1 MYMYFFYNTILKHT
15 CFIQCFVSVLYK
27 ISGIGVQSL
36 IIVQKKNKKLRII
49 TVIFESILIE
59 RELKRN

>member
-27 ISGIGVQSL
+27 NSGIGVQSL
-36 IIVQKKNKKLRII
+36 IIVQKKNKIKNNHCY
-49 TVIFESILIE
+49 F
-59 RELKRN
+59 